1 MRVLVTSIPHHTHY
15 YHLVPLIWALRAS
28 GHEVVAAGQPSL
40 VDAITAS
47 GIPAFPLAEEESLAQ
62 IFEEVEGDLQPYQ
75 HGIDEF
81 DFLGT
86 LKDELDWEKLL
97 AQQVILSG
105 LWLEPLNGA
114 TTLDSIV
121 GFARAWKPD
130 LVLWEPFTYAGPVAA
145 RACGAAHARVL
156 WGPDTIGLLRTKFLE
171 AQALQPEEHRDD
183 PVAEWMTWALA
194 RYGCDFREEDVL
206 GHWSV
211 DPMAEGVS
219 LGLDLPT
226 VPMRYTPYNG
236 SAVIPE
242 WLTEEPKRPRVCL
255 TLGVSSRE
263 HSEDEV
269 PVQRFLEALAD
280 LDIELVATLDDAQ
293 RDLLPRI
300 PDNTRIVDFVPMDA
314 LLPTCSAIINHS
326 GSGTCNTAAL
336 HGVPQIILGG
346 ILDAAVRQHM
356 FAQSSAAL
364 TFAPEEVTGEAL
376 RSALVRLLEEPRFRD
391 GARRLKERMRAMP
404 SPAGIVPTLERLT
417 AEHRRAG

>member
-1 MRVLVTSIPHHTHY
+1 
-15 YHLVPLIWALRAS
+15 
-28 GHEVVAAGQPSL
+28 
-40 VDAITAS
+40 
-47 GIPAFPLAEEESLAQ
+47 
-62 IFEEVEGDLQPYQ
+62 
-75 HGIDEF
+75 
-81 DFLGT
+81 
-86 LKDELDWEKLL
+86 
-97 AQQVILSG
+97 
-105 LWLEPLNGA
+105 
-114 TTLDSIV
+114 
-121 GFARAWKPD
+121 
-130 LVLWEPFTYAGPVAA
+130 
-145 RACGAAHARVL
+145 
-156 WGPDTIGLLRTKFLE
+156 
-171 AQALQPEEHRDD
+171 
-183 PVAEWMTWALA
+183 MTWALA

-211 DPMAEGVS
+211 DPMAQGVS

-269 PVQRFLEALAD
+269 PVQKFVEALAD

-391 GARRLKERMRAMP
+391 GARRLKGRMRAMP
-404 SPAGIVPTLERLT
+404 SPAEIVPTLERLT